1 MHEFIAR
8 LKVEL
13 KSWTQ
18 KKIIS
23 AEQSK
28 KILAL
33 YDGKAADYEKVDR
46 SSKMITVFSILGS
59 ILLGVGV
66 ILFMASNWEG
76 MSKLMKILVLF
87 ASTFGTFYIGYY
99 LRYQKAN
106 YPKTGTALLLLSSI
120 LFGASLFLIAQIYHV
135 KGNASWLILIW
146 AIGVLPLAYAF
157 LSVPVMALG
166 LLVLTIWFGFFLS
179 DTVHLGKEIFNLYF
193 IYGLLLYGSSLL
205 HESFNKLKAL
215 SEPMKLMG
223 AMIVSGITYLFTFEF
238 FHKDFYRY
246 VSKIPNNT
254 PFVVMAILTL
264 VLVLIAFV
272 LIESKSKT
280 YKQELLT
287 LVGLTVLAAL
297 FQFYPSGTSI
307 YMVAYNLLLLGLIV
321 GLIYL
326 GFLHKKTYLVNF
338 ALLLFVL
345 DIVTRYFDF
354 FYELMSRSMFFI
366 IGGLILLFGGIAMEK
381 ERKKLIKKML
391 VSNS

>member
-1 MHEFIAR
+1 MHEFLAK

-13 KSWTQ
+13 KSWTH

-23 AEQSK
+23 EEQSE

-87 ASTFGTFYIGYY
+87 AGTFGTFYAGYY

-106 YPKTGTALLLLSSI
+106 FPKTGTALLLLSGI

-146 AIGVLPLAYAF
+146 ALGVLPLAYAF

-166 LLVLTIWFGFFLS
+166 VLVLTLWFGFFLG
-179 DTVHLGKEIFNLYF
+179 DTIHLEEEMINMYF
-193 IYGLLLYGSSLL
+193 VFGLLLYVIGLI
-205 HESFNKLKAL
+205 HESFKKVKSL
-215 SEPMKLMG
+215 SEPMKLLGVM
-223 AMIVSGITYLFTFEF
+223 AVSVTTYIFTFEF
-238 FHKDFYRY
+238 FHEDVYRY
-246 VSKIPNNT
+246 FSKTPNNT
-254 PFVVMAILTL
+254 PFVVMAFLTL
-264 VLVLIAFV
+264 ISILIAFV
-272 LIESKSKT
+272 FVENKSKT
-280 YKQELLT
+280 YKQELFALM
-287 LVGLTVLAAL
+287 GLAILAAL
-297 FQFYPSGTSI
+297 FQFYPSGTTI
-307 YMVAYNLLLLGLIV
+307 YMLVFNLLLLGIIV

-326 GFLHKKTYLVNF
+326 GFLHKKTYLVNL
-338 ALLLFVL
+338 ALLLFVV
-345 DIVTRYFDF
+345 DVITRYFDF
-354 FYELMSRSMFFI
+354 FYELMSRSLFFI
-366 IGGLILLFGGIAMEK
+366 IGGLVLLFGGIAMEK
-381 ERKKLIKKML
+381 ERKKLLKKML
-391 VSNS
+391 VS